1 MTLDELN
8 NKLADNGL
16 AICVIQDP
24 ERDWNHSICLD
35 IRIPNM
41 NWPVFYSA
49 GRDSVALLHWQLFES
64 SSFLADLDE
73 RAKASWGH
81 SIYWTEVELNV
92 RKYREAKRAKD
103 KDLRAVINANKF
115 QAARRREAD
124 MLESL
129 RSGR

>member
-8 NKLADNGL
+8 KKLADNGL

-24 ERDWNHSICLD
+24 ERDWNLSLCLD

-41 NWPVFYSA
+41 NWPVFYLA
-49 GRDSVALLHWQLFES
+49 GRDSLALLHWQLFES
-64 SSFLADLDE
+64 SSFLADLNE
-73 RAKASWGH
+73 RAIASWGQ
-81 SIYWTEVELNV
+81 SIYWTEKERNV
-92 RKYREAKRAKD
+92 RKFREAMRERD

-115 QAARRREAD
+115 KAERRREAD